1 MGALDVTKVVDGGQ
15 GWRLLTCTWLHAGVV
30 HLLLNMLS
38 LALVGVRLERE
49 FGPLR
54 VGAVYLASG
63 LGGSLMPGLFTRRS
77 PPSGGG
83 IVVSVGVSGALFG
96 LVGSML
102 SELITNWSLYANKA
116 AALASLL
123 LVIAVNLALGVLPHV
138 DNFAH
143 IGGLASGFLLGFV
156 VFVRPHFD
164 WLDHQRSRVAVVAGG
179 AGAGAPP
186 PAATPTP
193 AVAKRRKHRTYQ
205 HVLWVSAA
213 VLLAAGFAAA
223 AALLFRG
230 YNANNHCSWC
240 HYLSC
245 VPTKRWRCG
254 DWPSPPTTT
263 WCVFN
268 TSPTTVGSGGDNNTT
283 AGSVVC
289 QWGGGGGRNWT
300 VPLPP
305 PPRRAAGP
313 ARGTGR
319 PLQAALHL
327 VAFLCY
333 SLCT

>member
-30 HLLLNMLS
+30 HLLLNMLC

-63 LGGSLMPGLFTRRS
+63 LGGSLMSGLFTRRS
-77 PPSGGG
+77 PPPGGV
-83 IVVSVGVSGALFG
+83 VVSVGASGALFG

-186 PAATPTP
+186 PAAIPTP

-213 VLLAAGFAAA
+213 
-223 AALLFRG
+223 
-230 YNANNHCSWC
+230 NDHCSWC

-245 VPTKRWRCG
+245 VPT
-254 DWPSPPTTT
+254 
-263 WCVFN
+263 
-268 TSPTTVGSGGDNNTT
+268 
-283 AGSVVC
+283 
-289 QWGGGGGRNWT
+289 
-300 VPLPP
+300 
-305 PPRRAAGP
+305 
-313 ARGTGR
+313 
-319 PLQAALHL
+319 
-327 VAFLCY
+327 
-333 SLCT
+333 